1 MYKRQNEDG
10 DFKIWAQQ
18 DTTGFYNIAESIR
31 LTDGTWSKP
40 VMAPLSLGGEKNAEF
55 PFMMPDGV
63 TLYFASDG
71 EGSIGGYDIFVATRD
86 AQSGEYLQPQNLGMP
101 YNSPFDDYLLAIDEY
116 NGVGW
121 WATDRNRLGDNIT
134 VYLFKVN
141 DTRVNYDPDEEE
153 TDIEDL
159 ALISDFRATQDIEN
173 DYTSLISQIREIN
186 PVKKRNDQ
194 FRLPLSGGR
203 IYVSFDD
210 FKTVGGREAMKKYLI
225 AKRDYDLA
233 MGDLS
238 TLRKEYHSNPSSELK
253 SKIRLIESQ
262 LEKDNNNLKNL
273 LNEVYRA
280 EGH

>member
-1 MYKRQNEDG
+1 
-10 DFKIWAQQ
+10 
-18 DTTGFYNIAESIR
+18 
-31 LTDGTWSKP
+31 
-40 VMAPLSLGGEKNAEF
+40 MAPLSLGGEKNAEF